1 MQEYYSSFYKT
12 LVLNVATI
20 SAIIVGIVSFLMR
33 SFYENDGPNK
43 VRSAM
48 LTVLDKVDLIIIKV
62 MDKIDADVPDV
73 EVAQ

>member
-48 LTVLDKVDLIIIKV
+48 LTTLDKVDLIIIKV
-62 MDKIDADVPDV
+62 MDKIDTDVPDV